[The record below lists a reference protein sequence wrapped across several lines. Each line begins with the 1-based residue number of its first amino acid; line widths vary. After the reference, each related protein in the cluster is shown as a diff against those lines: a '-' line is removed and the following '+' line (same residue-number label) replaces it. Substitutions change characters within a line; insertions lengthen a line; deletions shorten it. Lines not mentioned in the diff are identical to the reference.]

1 MTRSPN
7 GTGTL
12 CSENHRANH
21 GRTLVQKILNP
32 AFDLRISIPKKKVNP
47 AGWIDKDHLRKSA
60 ARNASSWAEVM
71 KVVELPARDTKVLI
85 SPRRIKSLSAAKT
98 AAGFVRA
105 PEIRIA
111 FSMIPLG
118 ISKVIFTQKSYFF
131 LRIKQ
136 LFPEFRF
143 ASESGL

>member
-1 MTRSPN
+1 MMRSPT
-7 GTGTL
+7 GTGVL
-12 CSENHRANH
+12 RSENHRANH

-32 AFDLRISIPKKKVNP
+32 AFDLRISIPAKKNEL
-47 AGWIDKDHLRKSA
+47 AGWIDDDHLRMSA
-60 ARNASSWAEVM
+60 ARKASSWAEVM
-71 KVVELPARDTKVLI
+71 KVVELPARDTKLLI
-85 SPRRIKSLSAAKT
+85 RPRRIKSLSAAK
-98 AAGFVRA
+98 AAARFVRA

-111 FSMIPLG
+111 SSMIPLG
-118 ISKVIFTQKSYFF
+118 ISKVIFTHKTYFF